1 MSGSNTARDINRIT
15 GAIIKVSL
23 HLIIYALVILI
34 FYEGITAGYRFGHEI
49 FSATAVAAPP
59 GWDRMI
65 TIGDGKSD
73 YEVGKLLE
81 KEGLIHNRFVFAI
94 QAELYDYELYP
105 GVYRLNTS
113 MTSREIL
120 DVLSEEP
127 KEEEGEPK
135 T

>member
-1 MSGSNTARDINRIT
+1 MSGSNTARDINRVT

-49 FSATAVAAPP
+49 FSATAVASPP
-59 GWDRMI
+59 GWDRII
-65 TIGDGKSD
+65 TIGEDQSD
-73 YEVGKLLE
+73 YDIGRLLE
-81 KEGLIHNRFVFAI
+81 KEGLIHNRYVFVI
-94 QAELYDYELYP
+94 QSELYDYKLYP

-120 DVLSEEP
+120 DALSAEP
-127 KEEEGEPK
+127 KEEEGEPD